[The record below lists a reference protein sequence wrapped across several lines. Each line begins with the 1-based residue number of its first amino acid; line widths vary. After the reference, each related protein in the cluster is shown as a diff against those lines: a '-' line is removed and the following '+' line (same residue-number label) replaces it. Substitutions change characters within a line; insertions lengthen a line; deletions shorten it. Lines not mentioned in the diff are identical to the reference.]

1 MVKLCARVGTYYLRG
16 FPGGSGDKASA
27 CNAGNPASIPRSGR
41 STGEG
46 NGNPLRYSWKIP
58 VTEELGNPLRYS
70 WKIPVTEEFGGLQS
84 MESQSRTRLNDFTFS
99 FHFHALEKEMA
110 THFSVIAWKIPG
122 KVEPGGLPSM
132 GLHRVGH
139 Y

>member
-46 NGNPLRYSWKIP
+46 NGNPLRYSCL
-58 VTEELGNPLRYS
+58 ENS
-70 WKIPVTEEFGGLQS
+70 SDGGAWWATVHGITK
-84 MESQSRTRLNDFTFS
+84 SRTRLNDFTFS

>member
-84 MESQSRTRLNDFTFS
+84 MESQSRTRLKPPSMRAGRANVYSCIACTLHKVIPLYGHQSLCRHHNFS
-99 FHFHALEKEMA
+99 FLIFHF
-110 THFSVIAWKIPG
+110 I
-122 KVEPGGLPSM
+122 
-132 GLHRVGH
+132 
-139 Y
+139 

>member
-46 NGNPLRYSWKIP
+46 NGNPLRYSCL
-58 VTEELGNPLRYS
+58 ENS
-70 WKIPVTEEFGGLQS
+70 SDGGAWWATVHAITK
-84 MESQSRTRLNDFTFS
+84 SRTRLNDFTFS

>member
-27 CNAGNPASIPRSGR
+27 CNTGNPASIPRSGR

-46 NGNPLRYSWKIP
+46 NGNPLRYSCL
-58 VTEELGNPLRYS
+58 ENS
-70 WKIPVTEEFGGLQS
+70 SDGGAWWATVHAITK
-84 MESQSRTRLNDFTFS
+84 SRTRLNDFTFS